1 MLSTPKSGDR
11 APGAPSPSPT
21 PPPPPPAAR
30 DVAGDTAKGKRPSG
44 ACPPPPPPLSGAETP
59 HALLGAMARSAAGAG
74 GGEHA
79 TAGRRAPR
87 GDASTMFASMD
98 AAVLG
103 SIEEIDMDVDDLAVS
118 DGAGDVGEHGEL
130 AVLGE
135 VEEMGTDLSSV
146 WLDIAGAKLG
156 TADGNDPNQDNE
168 TLPVDFHQ
176 FASEF
181 LLQEDDDGAMDTIL
195 LGS

>member
-1 MLSTPKSGDR
+1 MREHKEQLGRLLS
-11 APGAPSPSPT
+11 
-21 PPPPPPAAR
+21 
-30 DVAGDTAKGKRPSG
+30 
-44 ACPPPPPPLSGAETP
+44 L
-59 HALLGAMARSAAGAG
+59 
-74 GGEHA
+74 
-79 TAGRRAPR
+79 
-87 GDASTMFASMD
+87 
-98 AAVLG
+98 
-103 SIEEIDMDVDDLAVS
+103 
-118 DGAGDVGEHGEL
+118 DVGKIYQEG
-130 AVLGE
+130 LGE